1 MKRLVISG
9 SVLALIVTT
18 TFVGAVHGAEKSPWI
33 ELFDGTSLNGWHIS
47 QTNGHGNTTGWTVV
61 DGSIDGTQD
70 KKGNGGILLTDRE
83 FGDFVLE
90 LELNP
95 DWGLDSGLFLRSTE
109 SGQCY
114 QMMVDYY
121 EGGNVGGI
129 YGEGIGGFH
138 FPASTYDKHYK
149 KGEWNKVV
157 IVCTGNPPAIDVWL
171 NGEHITSYQGDSP
184 DLLPAKGRIALQVHA
199 GDGFFGKHTRFRN
212 IRIRPLD

>member
-1 MKRLVISG
+1 MSRMLLLFCAGLLAVMA
-9 SVLALIVTT
+9 SVAGIVD
-18 TFVGAVHGAEKSPWI
+18 GAAKSTWI
-33 ELFDGTSLNGWHIS
+33 ELFDGATLNGWHIS
-47 QTNGHGNTTGWTVV
+47 QTNGHGNTTAWKIV
-61 DGSIDGTQD
+61 DGAIDGTQD
-70 KKGNGGILLTDRE
+70 KTGNGGIILTDQE

-121 EGGNVGGI
+121 EGGNIGGI

-138 FPASTYDKHYK
+138 HPAGTYDKFYK

-157 IVCTGNPPAIDVWL
+157 VVCAGNPPAIDVWL
-171 NGEHITSYQGDSP
+171 NGEHVTSYQGENP